1 MDSNKNDGFELMDR
15 SFVDEAKASEQANKS
30 DEDSTKDDGVVL
42 SKVVAAGSTYNA
54 MTYKSVFMHI
64 KVTDMNVC
72 LVEEEHP
79 SMPGYIHT
87 EYVFPKSEVKKLLL
101 DIFSESYN
109 K

>member
-1 MDSNKNDGFELMDR
+1 MDSKKNDGFELMDR
-15 SFVDEAKASEQANKS
+15 SFVDEAKASEQASES
-30 DEDSTKDDGVVL
+30 DKDSTKNDGIVL
-42 SKVVAAGSTYNA
+42 SKVVTGNYNTL
-54 MTYKSVFMHI
+54 TYKSKFMHI

-72 LVEEEHP
+72 LLEEEHP
-79 SMPGYIHT
+79 SNPGYIHT